1 MHVGAVGLVVSTLGL
16 AGCKSSS
23 DRTTGQKFSD
33 RQVARGVKKELSSD
47 PTFKYSDVEA
57 TVYNGNVQLSGFVE
71 TPEQRLRVAELASYT
86 KGVRQVIN
94 EIMLKPTPTGPATIR
109 DPLGN
114 ETGRLMVDTN
124 SRPAHLRNL
133 PDNTPQQQPEHNA
146 GSTGA
151 NPQNQQ

>member
-57 TVYNGNVQLSGFVE
+57 TVYNGNVCAPPNWPR
-71 TPEQRLRVAELASYT
+71 TPRAPGRSLTRSCSN
-86 KGVRQVIN
+86 R
-94 EIMLKPTPTGPATIR
+94 PRP
-109 DPLGN
+109 DPLPFA
-114 ETGRLMVDTN
+114 TRWAMRQAD
-124 SRPAHLRNL
+124 
-133 PDNTPQQQPEHNA
+133 
-146 GSTGA
+146 
-151 NPQNQQ
+151 